1 MKPRQPGC
9 AMKRTLWCQFRQT
22 LSGFWKMRALQWRER
37 LFTIPAEEAFFVPLF
52 SSPLSD
58 EKGPNHIGRITTGEE
73 IIVTNH
79 VSTQAVHAGEEK
91 HKPYGALTTPIV
103 QTSTYTFENTAEILD
118 FMHRKADGNLPVRDE
133 YGRYSNPT
141 QSAAERKIAALE
153 GGERALLFASG
164 MCAITTTMF
173 ALLSSGDHLVLVS
186 GAYRRTHEFACS
198 FLIRWGIETTL
209 VPIDEPAALAA
220 AIRPTTRLIFS
231 ETPTNPY
238 LRVVDLVQ
246 MVEIARQHDITTA
259 IDSTFAT
266 PINLRP
272 LEYGVDLV
280 IHSATKYLGGHND
293 LLAGAVIGPSDTL
306 NDIEKARGVLGGISN
321 PHDAYL
327 LLRGMKTLDLRV
339 RRQNEN
345 GQRVAQF
352 LEGHPAVRRVHYPGL
367 ASHPDYEIAR
377 RQMTG
382 FGGVVSFEIE
392 GDMDKTSRFIDLLRL
407 PYVGPTL
414 GGVESVIVQPAI
426 LFSLDREE
434 RRQAGIR
441 DNLVRYA
448 LGIEDAD
455 DLIADLNQALSGI

>member
-1 MKPRQPGC
+1 M
-9 AMKRTLWCQFRQT
+9 
-22 LSGFWKMRALQWRER
+22 
-37 LFTIPAEEAFFVPLF
+37 
-52 SSPLSD
+52 
-58 EKGPNHIGRITTGEE
+58 
-73 IIVTNH
+73 TNH
-79 VSTQAVHAGEEK
+79 FSTQAVHAGEEK
-91 HKPYGALTTPIV
+91 RKPYGALTTPIV

-118 FMHRKADGNLPVRDE
+118 FMHRKAAGDPGVRDE

-141 QSAAERKIAALE
+141 QSAAERKIATLE

-164 MCAITTTMF
+164 MCAITTTMA
-173 ALLSSGDHLVLVS
+173 ALLSSGDRLVVIS
-186 GAYRRTHEFACS
+186 DCYHRTREFALT
-198 FLIRWGIETTL
+198 FLSRWGIETTL
-209 VPIDEPAALAA
+209 VPLDKSAALAA

-238 LRVVDLVQ
+238 LRVMDLPR
-246 MVEIARQHDITTA
+246 MVEVARQHEITT
-259 IDSTFAT
+259 ILDSTFAT
-266 PINLRP
+266 PINMRP

-293 LLAGAVIGPSDTL
+293 LLAGAVIGSRETL
-306 NDIEKARGVLGGISN
+306 AQIEAARGVMGGMSN
-321 PHDAYL
+321 PNDAYL
-327 LLRGMKTLDLRV
+327 LLRGLKTLDLRV

-352 LEGHPAVRRVHYPGL
+352 LEGHPAIRRVYYPGL
-367 ASHPDYEIAR
+367 PSHPDYEIAR

-392 GDMDKTSRFIDLLRL
+392 GDMDKTGRFIDLLRL

-414 GGVESVIVQPAI
+414 GGVESVIEQSAT

-434 RRQAGIR
+434 RREAGIK

-455 DLIADLNQALSGI
+455 DLIADLSQALAGI